1 MANTTI
7 PNLPPAISLDGTEL
21 WELVQNGVSR
31 RATTQQLVNLASSGS
46 GTVTLINTAGALTG
60 GPITGSGTISLAANA
75 VTNQYLAPMGPGTL
89 KGNLTGSTADPQD
102 VTVNAVLDS
111 IGATPGSMLYR
122 GAGAWTLVPPG
133 TTGQYLTTSGAVPQ
147 WGNLSVGP
155 SSLTPTGVSAGTYG
169 TASSIPQFT
178 VLASGQ
184 LSAAGNVSIQI
195 STSQV
200 TGLGTMATQNATAVA
215 ITGGTMNGVVIGG
228 GAPAAASFTNIL
240 AGTWLGTAIGVA
252 YGGTGS
258 TTAPGAR
265 SNLGAAASGAVGSSG
280 ITMSSARLL
289 GRSTAGT
296 GAIEEIT
303 IGANL
308 TLSGGVLSATGG
320 GGGGTATNL
329 AGGAAGSVPYQS
341 AVDTT
346 TFLAIGAANTV
357 LTSSGTAPQWSTSLT
372 LAGTVSAT
380 KFIPV
385 SGGTVTGNGMYLS
398 GTNEIS
404 FSTNGVR
411 RFTILDNGYYAFSD
425 TARVGVSTSPSF
437 NLADGLGVYN
447 GRDLSVWSSST
458 ATTGDYARIGWNGS
472 IPRLLYGNS
481 SISNGTDFAIQV
493 QGSTLPEAVM
503 YFRGDRRV
511 KVGIDTTFRGSAS
524 SGAATWGIF
533 QVGSNTARNESIFL
547 LNSTST
553 AALSILDTSGDLQI
567 STFDA
572 RNIIFG
578 RNFNTTFAETMRLWS
593 SGGATIQNR
602 LAVNTSQIGLSDGVT
617 VWNSGEVSINS
628 GVPSGSNQIH
638 LRMVF
643 SGAEPQL
650 VFGAYGVS
658 GGANFGIYEQGA
670 SIRSQRMFFDTNNRV
685 MVGSLTPFRGNTGAQ
700 FGALQVGFNNDT
712 NVSIFAANSVS
723 TSAFTILGTSGDLQ
737 ISTFDARNIIFGR
750 NFNTTFVEAMRLTS
764 TGGMTVAGTTTLS
777 ALTASTVLTLN
788 ASKEIVGV
796 TSVPVA
802 NGGTGATDAATA
814 RTNLTAQKTITSGT
828 ATPTG
833 GVSGDIY
840 LQYT

>member
-7 PNLPPAISLDGTEL
+7 PNLPPAIPLDGTEL

-31 RATTQQLVNLASSGS
+31 RATTQQLVNLASSGT

-122 GAGAWTLVPPG
+122 GAGAWALVPPG

-147 WGNLSVGP
+147 WGTLSVGP

-169 TASSIPQFT
+169 TASAIPQFT

-195 STSQV
+195 STAQV

-252 YGGTGS
+252 YGGTGA

-280 ITMSSARLL
+280 ITMATARLL

-320 GGGGTATNL
+320 GGGGSGTVTSIDVSGGTTGLTTSGGPVTTSGTITLAGTLAVANGGTGATTAATARTNLSAAGSGAIGSSGLTMSTARLLGRTTASTGAVEEISIGANLTLSAGVLSASGGGGGTATNL

-346 TFLAIGAANTV
+346 TFLAIGAANRV
-357 LTSSGTAPQWSTSLT
+357 MTSSGTAPQWSTSLALAADSTFNDVTIGRGAASLSNNTAVGAST
-372 LAGTVSAT
+372 LTAITTGNSNTGIGFNALRLLEAGSGNTAVGNSAMSA
-380 KFIPV
+380 F
-385 SGGTVTGNGMYLS
+385 GGTAIATDCVAVGS
-398 GTNEIS
+398 GALPGS
-404 FSTNGVR
+404 
-411 RFTILDNGYYAFSD
+411 
-425 TARVGVSTSPSF
+425 
-437 NLADGLGVYN
+437 NLASITSCVAIGARALGNSGLTAGNNVAVGTDALVACTSGNNNVAIGISAGLGVTTGQRNILVGNLAGAIPSITTGSDNIVLGYN
-447 GRDLSVWSSST
+447 ITVDSATANNQINIGGRYFHNRIILGDTTPTNDLSLTRQAAGVLT
-458 ATTGDYARIGWNGS
+458 LA
-472 IPRLLYGNS
+472 
-481 SISNGTDFAIQV
+481 
-493 QGSTLPEAVM
+493 QGSTAAFNRLQ
-503 YFRGDRRV
+503 FG
-511 KVGIDTTFRGSAS
+511 GTTSSFPAIKRNAAAINIRLADDSADADLTAGALTL
-524 SGAATWGIF
+524 SGAAT
-533 QVGSNTARNESIFL
+533 
-547 LNSTST
+547 LN
-553 AALSILDTSGDLQI
+553 
-567 STFDA
+567 
-572 RNIIFG
+572 
-578 RNFNTTFAETMRLWS
+578 
-593 SGGATIQNR
+593 
-602 LAVNTSQIGLSDGVT
+602 
-617 VWNSGEVSINS
+617 
-628 GVPSGSNQIH
+628 
-638 LRMVF
+638 
-643 SGAEPQL
+643 
-650 VFGAYGVS
+650 
-658 GGANFGIYEQGA
+658 
-670 SIRSQRMFFDTNNRV
+670 
-685 MVGSLTPFRGNTGAQ
+685 
-700 FGALQVGFNNDT
+700 
-712 NVSIFAANSVS
+712 
-723 TSAFTILGTSGDLQ
+723 
-737 ISTFDARNIIFGR
+737 
-750 NFNTTFVEAMRLTS
+750 
-764 TGGMTVAGTTTLS
+764 

-788 ASKEIVGV
+788 ASKVVTAV

-814 RTNLTAQKTITSGT
+814 RTNLAAQKTITSGT

>member
-31 RATTQQLVNLASSGS
+31 RATTQQLVNLASSGT

-122 GAGAWTLVPPG
+122 GAGAWALVPPG

-169 TASSIPQFT
+169 TASAIPQFT

-252 YGGTGS
+252 YGGTGA

-280 ITMSSARLL
+280 ITMATARLL

-320 GGGGTATNL
+320 GGGGSGTVTSIDVSGGTTGLTTSGGPVTTSGTITL
-329 AGGAAGSVPYQS
+329 AGTLGTANGGTGLSSWTAGDLPFYATGTSLS
-341 AVDTT
+341 K
-346 TFLAIGAANTV
+346 LAIGAANTV
-357 LTSSGTAPQWSTSLT
+357 LTSGGTAPQWSTSLT
-372 LAGTVSAT
+372 LAGTVSAI

-411 RFTILDNGYYAFSD
+411 QFTILN
-425 TARVGVSTSPSF
+425 
-437 NLADGLGVYN
+437 
-447 GRDLSVWSSST
+447 
-458 ATTGDYARIGWNGS
+458 
-472 IPRLLYGNS
+472 
-481 SISNGTDFAIQV
+481 
-493 QGSTLPEAVM
+493 
-503 YFRGDRRV
+503 
-511 KVGIDTTFRGSAS
+511 
-524 SGAATWGIF
+524 
-533 QVGSNTARNESIFL
+533 
-547 LNSTST
+547 
-553 AALSILDTSGDLQI
+553 
-567 STFDA
+567 
-572 RNIIFG
+572 
-578 RNFNTTFAETMRLWS
+578 
-593 SGGATIQNR
+593 GGATIPNG
-602 LAVNTSQIGLSDGVT
+602 LAVNTSQGPTVNGVT
-617 VWNSGEVSINS
+617 VWNLGEVSINN
-628 GVPSGSNQIH
+628 GNPSGSNQTH
-638 LRMVF
+638 LRMLF
-643 SGAEPQL
+643 SGAEPRL
-650 VFGAYGVS
+650 VFGAYNVS
-658 GGANFGIYEQGA
+658 GGSPFGIFEAGSFGFQA
-670 SIRSQRMFFDTNNRV
+670 QRMFFDTNNRV

-700 FGALQVGFNNDT
+700 FGALQVGFGADT

-750 NFNTTFVEAMRLTS
+750 NFNTTFAEAMRLTS
-764 TGGMTVAGTTTLS
+764 TGGMTVSGTTTLS